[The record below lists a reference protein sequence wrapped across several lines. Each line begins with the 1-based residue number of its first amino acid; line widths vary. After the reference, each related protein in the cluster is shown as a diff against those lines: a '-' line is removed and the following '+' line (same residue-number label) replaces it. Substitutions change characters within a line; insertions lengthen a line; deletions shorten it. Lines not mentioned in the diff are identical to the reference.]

1 MKMKITEAQLKQ
13 LIRESLDEVMD
24 EEDMDEGLRGKIKG
38 AAQGFGQAIRGE
50 WNKFKRGVMDNGLN
64 NEYQGQS
71 VGDRIK
77 TAAKQIGTASRGGD
91 KQQELDRAAKT
102 VQALIDGKTFGNNK
116 VLSAPNTVQAAQTL
130 LNAIKMA
137 KMGSV
142 GGVNA
147 AASKRYGAPQQ
158 TQQQPNQRQ
167 AANLEEDALGEDW
180 WDQGLPHGYGSNDH
194 YGSHGD
200 EYFYNSGA
208 HRSAMDLNESK
219 IEKII
224 RESIKKCVK

>member
-1 MKMKITEAQLKQ
+1 MKITEAQLKQ
-13 LIRESLDEVMD
+13 LIRESLNEIMD
-24 EEDMDEGLRGKIKG
+24 EEDMDEGLRGGIKG
-38 AAQGFGQAIRGE
+38 AVNGVKQVVSGE
-50 WNKFKRGVMDNGLN
+50 WNKLKRGVMDNGLN

-77 TAAKQIGTASRGGD
+77 TAGKQIGTAFKGGD

-102 VQALIDGKTFGNNK
+102 VQSLIDGKTFGNNK

-137 KMGSV
+137 KAGSV

-147 AASKRYGAPQQ
+147 AASKRYGTPQQ
-158 TQQQPNQRQ
+158 AQQQPNQRQ

-180 WDQGLPHGYGSNDH
+180 
-194 YGSHGD
+194 
-200 EYFYNSGA
+200 
-208 HRSAMDLNESK
+208 
-219 IEKII
+219 
-224 RESIKKCVK
+224 

>member
-1 MKMKITEAQLKQ
+1 MAMKITEAQLKQ

-24 EEDMDEGLRGKIKG
+24 EEDMDEGLWGGLKG
-38 AAQGFGQAIRGE
+38 AAKGLGQAVGGE

-71 VGDRIK
+71 VGDRFK
-77 TAAKQIGTASRGGD
+77 TAGKQIGTAFRGGD

-142 GGVNA
+142 GGVNSA
-147 AASKRYGAPQQ
+147 AAKRYGAPQQ
-158 TQQQPNQRQ
+158 PQAQRQ
-167 AANLEEDALGEDW
+167 MA
-180 WDQGLPHGYGSNDH
+180 
-194 YGSHGD
+194 
-200 EYFYNSGA
+200 
-208 HRSAMDLNESK
+208 ESK
-219 IEKII
+219 LDKII

>member
-1 MKMKITEAQLKQ
+1 MKITEAQLKQ
-13 LIRESLDEVMD
+13 LIRESLDEVMN
-24 EEDMDEGLRGKIKG
+24 EEDMDEGLLGGIKG
-38 AAQGFGQAIRGE
+38 AANGVKQAVSGE

-77 TAAKQIGTASRGGD
+77 TAGKQIGTAFKGGD

-102 VQALIDGKTFGNNK
+102 VQSLIDGKTFGNNK

-137 KMGSV
+137 KAGSV

-147 AASKRYGAPQQ
+147 AASKRYGTPQQ
-158 TQQQPNQRQ
+158 AQQQPNQRQ

-180 WDQGLPHGYGSNDH
+180 WDQGNNNNDR
-194 YGSHGD
+194 YRSHGGD
-200 EYFYNSGA
+200 ETYYGG
-208 HRSAMDLNESK
+208 RSAWDLNESK
-219 IEKII
+219 LDRII
-224 RESIKKCVK
+224 RKSIKKHIG